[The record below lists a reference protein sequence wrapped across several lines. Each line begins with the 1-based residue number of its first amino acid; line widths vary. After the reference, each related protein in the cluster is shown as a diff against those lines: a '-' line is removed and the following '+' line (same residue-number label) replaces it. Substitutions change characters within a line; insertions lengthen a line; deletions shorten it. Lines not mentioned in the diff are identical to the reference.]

1 MCVLHILI
9 LVLVPVLVMTVSVIG
24 MCLYNLSKGINQC
37 RLCIKYMVDVLI
49 ELTKQVQSIN
59 VDTVDTVDIV
69 DTVDEADY
77 D

>member
-1 MCVLHILI
+1 MLHILI

-24 MCLYNLSKGINQC
+24 ICLYNLSKGINQC

-49 ELTKQVQSIN
+49 ELARQVQSN
-59 VDTVDTVDIV
+59 N
-69 DTVDEADY
+69 VDEADY